1 MKKCK
6 CEENYVEIAELYKQ
20 GLSIDKLKDK
30 YNVSNKVIKRALD
43 SALEQKC
50 NYLYQIIVIDDYAKE
65 KGQTVTEKYIRKLND
80 SRVIYYKNTK
90 NMGVFGNWNRAVSLA

>member
-1 MKKCK
+1 MILAKDLTEVRKRDFLK
-6 CEENYVEIAELYKQ
+6 NYNHY
-20 GLSIDKLKDK
+20 
-30 YNVSNKVIKRALD
+30 
-43 SALEQKC
+43 

-90 NMGVFGNWNRAVSLA
+90 NMGVFGNWNRAVSLAKSKWDFAFLFDDF